1 MSIRASTSGGF
12 HHRGQ
17 EDHRGGTEERQML
30 VVRGHGAS
38 ITNEMRVFLCA
49 TSVILLSS
57 VVKGTAR
64 TGTATELEKQL

>member
-1 MSIRASTSGGF
+1 MNIRASASGGF

-17 EDHRGGTEERQML
+17 EDHRGGTEENPHVIRDT
-30 VVRGHGAS
+30 GAMA
-38 ITNEMRVFLCA
+38 TNDEHWSFLRA